1 MNINQLLGA
10 KGLLGY
16 IDRTI
21 KKPDTNSIPTSLAMD
36 GPTIPTNTP
45 IYSSNPMYDEWI
57 FHDQL
62 TRGHVT
68 LNCTNV
74 TSLGVVTTGTAKE
87 AWDSIQMEWGKSTDM
102 RRSHAQEALN
112 RTTYAEGTDIQDHIK
127 LLQTWKA
134 AVDSLSSSAMNDKTW
149 RGIIIQSITYTCALH
164 APMLNANLISVSLLD
179 KMGLTRQQRQMGL
192 LSCQVKTLTECT
204 CWMWLLLYQ
213 TCCLQWHLYPDQHP
227 LRNGIGDLRTAAW
240 Q

>member
-36 GPTIPTNTP
+36 GLTIPTNTP

-57 FHDQL
+57 FRDQL
-62 TRGHVT
+62 TQGHVT

-74 TSLGVVTTGTAKE
+74 TSLGVVTTGTTKE

-112 RTTYAEGTDIQDHIK
+112 RTTYAERTDIQDHIK
-127 LLQTWKA
+127 LLQTQKA

-149 RGIIIQSITYTCALH
+149 RGIIIQSILPTLRWLPVIPSLYTMSSSAGIVSTLLAH
-164 APMLNANLISVSLLD
+164 GMIIGRDTNNKVNASTNHSKTVLAA
-179 KMGLTRQQRQMGL
+179 KMNDT
-192 LSCQVKTLTECT
+192 CT
-204 CWMWLLLYQ
+204 NPNCK
-213 TCCLQWHLYPDQHP
+213 
-227 LRNGIGDLRTAAW
+227 AKK
-240 Q
+240 